1 MNQPRS
7 DLPQPMLVDMAA
19 AVRAYQAQNFEQ
31 VIGLLAPWAER
42 EPGRPEPLQML
53 GVALARRGRLDEALQ
68 HQARATELA
77 PQDVAAWV
85 NLASVG
91 VTKRLARKPPATP
104 KVPCAVWT
112 APPRWTTGNPPCTST
127 AATC

>member
-7 DLPQPMLVDMAA
+7 ELPQPMLVDMAA

-68 HQARATELA
+68 HQA
-77 PQDVAAWV
+77 
-85 NLASVG
+85 
-91 VTKRLARKPPATP
+91 PPS
-104 KVPCAVWT
+104 WR
-112 APPRWTTGNPPCTST
+112 PRT
-127 AATC
+127 